1 MSNDQ
6 MFKCSNQDQS
16 GEIDKKEFLLMVGM
30 LGLDAQVG
38 GKKAANKAAKCL
50 FKEIDESGDGLIQ
63 IDEFSRFLRRA
74 RAAQE
79 KQELAEKN
87 RIRGRPEPVTRY
99 ACLRV
104 HCRASCLSLFLSLIV
119 STILLLLSLSLS
131 VSLCLSFSLFSPP
144 TPYPSKFLQIQV
156 RAAEAT
162 GGDGKR
168 RHRGAVRVRG

>member
-1 MSNDQ
+1 MSFLTRTLICHSLLSFMSNAQ

-16 GEIDKKEFLLMVGM
+16 GEIDKKEFLSMVGM

-38 GKKAANKAAKCL
+38 GKKAAKKAAKCL

-99 ACLRV
+99 ASLRV
-104 HCRASCLSLFLSLIV
+104 HSVALRFCLSFSLSLFPQFPI
-119 STILLLLSLSLS
+119 ILSLS
-131 VSLCLSFSLFSPP
+131 VSLSPSLSLSLSLSPSLSLL
-144 TPYPSKFLQIQV
+144 PSHSLSL
-156 RAAEAT
+156 
-162 GGDGKR
+162 
-168 RHRGAVRVRG
+168 

>member
-119 STILLLLSLSLS
+119 STILLLLSLCLSLSLS
-131 VSLCLSFSLFSPP
+131 VSLCLSLSLSVSLCFSLSPHDV
-144 TPYPSKFLQIQV
+144 L
-156 RAAEAT
+156 
-162 GGDGKR
+162 
-168 RHRGAVRVRG
+168 

>member
-1 MSNDQ
+1 

-104 HCRASCLSLFLSLIV
+104 LCRASCLSLFLSLIV
-119 STILLLLSLSLS
+119 STILLLLSLCLSLS
-131 VSLCLSFSLFSPP
+131 LCVSLCLSFSLFSPP